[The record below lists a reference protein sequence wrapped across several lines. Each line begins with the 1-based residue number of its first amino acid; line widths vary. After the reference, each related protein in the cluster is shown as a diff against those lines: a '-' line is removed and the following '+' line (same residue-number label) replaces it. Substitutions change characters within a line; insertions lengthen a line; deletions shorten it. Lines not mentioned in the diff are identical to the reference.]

1 MVKITGVKSQIIGV
15 PEGGKKYKAELD
27 STRNDPRQEIITNA
41 DSAPNK
47 IGVGTKVTV
56 KGVGKAR
63 KQTATWF

>member
-1 MVKITGVKSQIIGV
+1 MTKTPIGY

-27 STRNDPRQEIITNA
+27 TTRKDPRQEIITNE
-41 DSAPNK
+41 DGVPNK

-56 KGVGKAR
+56 KGIGKAR

>member
-1 MVKITGVKSQIIGV
+1 MAKTIIGV

-27 STRNDPRQEIITNA
+27 TTRKDPRQEIITNA

-56 KGVGKAR
+56 KAKTR
-63 KQTATWF
+63 KPITATWF

>member
-1 MVKITGVKSQIIGV
+1 MAKTEIGY
-15 PEGGKKYKAELD
+15 PEGGKKYKPELD
-27 STRNDPRQEIITNA
+27 TSRKDPRAEIITNA
-41 DSAPNK
+41 DDSPNR

>member
-1 MVKITGVKSQIIGV
+1 MTKTPIGY

-27 STRNDPRQEIITNA
+27 TTRKDPRQEIITNE
-41 DSAPNK
+41 DSVPNK

-63 KQTATWF
+63 IQTATWF

>member
-1 MVKITGVKSQIIGV
+1 MAKTIIGV
-15 PEGGKKYKAELD
+15 PEGGKTYKAELD
-27 STRNDPRQEIITNA
+27 STRKDPRQEIITNE
-41 DSAPNK
+41 DGVPNK

>member
-1 MVKITGVKSQIIGV
+1 MTKTPIGY

-27 STRNDPRQEIITNA
+27 TTRKDPRQEIITNE
-41 DSAPNK
+41 DGVPNK

>member
-1 MVKITGVKSQIIGV
+1 MVKTIIGV
-15 PEGGKKYKAELD
+15 PQGGKKYKAELD
-27 STRNDPRQEIITNA
+27 TTRNDPRQEIVTNE
-41 DSAPNK
+41 DGVPNK

>member
-1 MVKITGVKSQIIGV
+1 MTKTIIGV

-27 STRNDPRQEIITNA
+27 STRTDPRSDILTNA
-41 DSAPNK
+41 DEVPSK

>member
-1 MVKITGVKSQIIGV
+1 MTKTPIGY

-27 STRNDPRQEIITNA
+27 TTRKDPRQEIITNE
-41 DSAPNK
+41 DGVPNK

-63 KQTATWF
+63 KQTASWF